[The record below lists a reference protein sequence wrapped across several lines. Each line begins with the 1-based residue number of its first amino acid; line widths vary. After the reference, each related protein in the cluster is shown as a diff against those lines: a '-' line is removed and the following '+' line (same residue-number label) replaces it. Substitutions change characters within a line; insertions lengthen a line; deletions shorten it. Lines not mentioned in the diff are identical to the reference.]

1 MQLDLIMIIWYFDW
15 IAAGRII
22 RAVCF
27 RMLMSAFETNARIY
41 WFFFFFLLLN
51 LSFLSCHG

>member
-41 WFFFFFLLLN
+41 WFFFFF
-51 LSFLSCHG
+51 FFFFYF

>member
-15 IAAGRII
+15 IAGGRII

-27 RMLMSAFETNARIY
+27 RMLMPAFETNARIY
-41 WFFFFFLLLN
+41 WFFFLFYF
-51 LSFLSCHG
+51 

>member
-1 MQLDLIMIIWYFDW
+1 MQLDLILIIWYFDW
-15 IAAGRII
+15 IAGGRII

-27 RMLMSAFETNARIY
+27 RMLMDAFETNARIID
-41 WFFFFFLLLN
+41 FFFFLLLN